1 MHPITMIERIAI
13 GADSLARLRAECE
26 ASEDRVWITR
36 HLRATRHTLRGVPGR
51 LVTVDLADH
60 VQPADLLVVEIGRK
74 VGRYDDRTDPSTRAR
89 DTITVRPWPTC
100 LDGSGR
106 PKRYDTPAGLRDVRT
121 GGSLTVERWGEPG
134 ADRCQVCVTWD
145 GGSWCSPV
153 YQVLRSTLGDY
164 DLRSVVIWHWRRYYS
179 FIPAPDAL
187 QMADS
192 FELRYPH
199 ARGLTL
205 AEANRLASRDLYR
218 LARDVGWRKLTVRE
232 RRKHGVDQMWVRAD
246 ALAVRDAAL
255 SPDGTP
261 TGAGQYSTEAAAGM
275 RMPGVVVE

>member
-36 HLRATRHTLRGVPGR
+36 HLSATRHTLRGVPGR

-74 VGRYDDRTDPSTRAR
+74 VGRYDDRADPATLAR
-89 DTITVRPWPTC
+89 DTLTVRPWPTC
-100 LDGSGR
+100 MDGSGR

-121 GGSLTVERWGEPG
+121 GGSLTVERWGES
-134 ADRCQVCVTWD
+134 CQVCVTWE

-153 YQVLRSTLGDY
+153 YPVLRSALADY
-164 DLRSVVIWHWRRYYS
+164 DLRSVVLWHWRRYYRHLEAD
-179 FIPAPDAL
+179 IVLPL
-187 QMADS
+187 ADS
-192 FELRYPH
+192 FESMHPGIR
-199 ARGLTL
+199 AGTL
-205 AEANRLASRDLYR
+205 AEANRQASRDLYR
-218 LARDVGWRKLTVRE
+218 ASRDAGWRKLTARE
-232 RRKHGVDQMWVRAD
+232 RRKHGLSVPWVREEDCLRTPGDPRTPA
-246 ALAVRDAAL
+246 
-255 SPDGTP
+255 DGTP
-261 TGAGQYSTEAAAGM
+261 TGAGQYSTEAAAGH